1 MAELFPWLLLA
12 ILLLLYAL
20 FVLNRRY
27 REVSRFAQMQL
38 AELEVLGGAGRAI
51 VQAKLDIDALCE
63 LIAQEAGKVID
74 TRTFQ
79 IGLFEGDKYQILYW
93 SVDGE
98 RRLPQSYDISDNPGI
113 VGWVRRSRQTL
124 TIGDYEKELAQLPAK
139 PRYVSDSPPRSG
151 VFIPLLSGN
160 VTLGIMAAQSHEPH
174 RFSTSD
180 VRRLSILANQAAA
193 AISHAYLYAQA
204 RRRAAQLELVG
215 QIARR
220 VNAVQDLD
228 ELMHSVVHLT
238 RETFGFHPVGILGID
253 EATNE
258 AVLYA
263 TTLPRIKPGEVR
275 IPAGRGLIGTAVARC
290 ETIVSNN
297 TIRDELFVAAPENSP
312 FAQPLPTQ
320 AEMAIPLI
328 ADQRLLGVLDVQSEQ
343 PEVFGPADRSVLEA
357 LAAQVATAIDKTRQW
372 VAQQEQAWLTTA
384 ELEVAEALSQ
394 SDSLEELLQALCR
407 LTPLL
412 VGVSTCVVLMWEDE
426 IGHYHAAEAS
436 GMPVAEEAQF
446 RQTTLELG
454 DWSPLDAVHVG
465 REKLITRHAPP
476 WSAGASPE
484 DNVWALY
491 PMIAHGMHLGVMVLT
506 RAKSGAEP
514 ATEEALLTSRQEE
527 LLGNILQ
534 EAAQAVAGELLHRAQ
549 QEEAWVNTAL
559 LQVAE
564 AVNSLIDLD
573 EILGA
578 IVRFVPLLIGV
589 EKSIILIWDEATH
602 TYHAGPSH
610 GLSEMGRGL
619 LESFEISEVEFP
631 SAQSVEEGR
640 LSGAPY
646 QAMQLPGWLRTVL
659 ETDLAYFFPL
669 FARAS
674 LVGALLVTPP
684 AGELP
689 LTGRRLS
696 ILTGIGQQ
704 AAIAVV
710 NDQLYKEAAERS
722 RLEQELDVA
731 RSIQASFIPPGNPA
745 LPGCSVASYWRAAR
759 QVGGDFY
766 DFYDLG
772 RNHWGVL
779 VADVADKGVPAALFM
794 ALSRTILR
802 TIALQRDNPAR
813 ALERANQI
821 IWNDTTSDLFVTVF
835 YAVWNADEEVLTFA
849 NAGHNPPVLLRAD
862 HPPTLLSGAGMAL
875 GVLEN
880 IEVEARKIHFRAG
893 DVLICYT
900 DGVSEAANEDRDEFG
915 VERLMASVRVADARG
930 AEDIIGQ
937 ITAAIRDFSGD
948 TPQSDDITLVV
959 VKREGEQAEQ
969 G

>member
-1 MAELFPWLLLA
+1 MAELFPWLLLI

-20 FVLNRRY
+20 FMLNRRY
-27 REVSRFAQMQL
+27 RNVSRIAQAQL
-38 AELEVLGGAGRAI
+38 AELEVLSGAGRAI
-51 VQAKLDIDALCE
+51 VQAKLDIDAMCE

-79 IGLFEGDKYQILYW
+79 IGLFEGDQYQILFW
-93 SVDGE
+93 SIDGE
-98 RRLPQSYDISDNPGI
+98 RQPPQSYDIGDNPGI

-124 TIGDYEKELAQLPAK
+124 TIGDYEKELSQLPAR
-139 PRYVSDSPPRSG
+139 PRYISDSPPRSG

-160 VTLGIMAAQSHEPH
+160 TTLGIMAAQSQEPY
-174 RFSTSD
+174 RFTTSD

-220 VNAVQDLD
+220 VNALQDLD
-228 ELMHSVVHLT
+228 ELMQSVVHLT

-253 EATNE
+253 EASDE

-275 IPAGRGLIGTAVARC
+275 IPVGRGLIGTAVARR

-297 TIRDELFVAAPENSP
+297 TSRDERFIVAPENSP

-320 AEMAIPLI
+320 AEMAVPLI
-328 ADQRLLGVLDVQSEQ
+328 TDQRLLGVLDVQSER
-343 PEVFGPADRSVLEA
+343 PDVFGAADRSVLEA

-384 ELEVAEALSQ
+384 QLEVAEALSQ
-394 SDSLEELLQALCR
+394 SETLEDLLEALCR

-412 VGVSTCVVLMWEDE
+412 IGIPICAILMWEE
-426 IGHYHAAEAS
+426 EVGHYHAAEAS
-436 GMPVAEEAQF
+436 GLPAEEEAQF
-446 RQTTLELG
+446 RRITLGLG
-454 DWSPLDAVHVG
+454 EWHALDAVHVG
-465 REKLITRHAPP
+465 RERLITAHAPP
-476 WSAGASPE
+476 WITSASLQDATWG
-484 DNVWALY
+484 LY
-491 PMIAHGMHLGVMVLT
+491 PMIAHGRHLGVMLLA
-506 RAKSGAEP
+506 RSGEN
-514 ATEEALLTSRQEE
+514 TELSSGEAFLIPRQDE
-527 LLGNILQ
+527 LLSNIIQ
-534 EAAQAVAGELLHRAQ
+534 EAAQAIAGELLHRAQ

-564 AVNSLIDLD
+564 AVNSLIDLN
-573 EILGA
+573 EILGT

-589 EKSIILIWDEATH
+589 EKSIILIWDEQSRTFR
-602 TYHAGPSH
+602 AGPSY
-610 GLSEMGRGL
+610 GMSEMGRGL
-619 LESFEISEVEFP
+619 LESFEIGVAEFP
-631 SAQSVEEGR
+631 PIQLSEENR
-640 LSGAPY
+640 LPAPPY
-646 QAMQLPGWLRTVL
+646 QVMQLPPWMRTVL
-659 ETDLAYFFPL
+659 ETDSAYVFPL
-669 FARAS
+669 HARAS

-684 AGELP
+684 SAELP

-710 NDQLYKEAAERS
+710 NDQLYEEAAERS

-731 RSIQASFIPPGNPA
+731 RSIQASFIPPGSPA
-745 LPGCSVASYWRAAR
+745 VPGCSVASYWRAAR

-772 RNHWGVL
+772 RNHWGIL

-794 ALSRTILR
+794 ALCRTVLR
-802 TIALQRDNPAR
+802 TIAFQRDNPAR
-813 ALERANQI
+813 TLERANQI

-835 YAVWNADEEVLTFA
+835 YAVWNPDDETLTYA
-849 NAGHNPPVLLRAD
+849 NAGHNPPVLLRAGR
-862 HPPTLLSGAGMAL
+862 PPIMLSGAGMAL
-875 GVLEN
+875 GVLDK
-880 IEVEARKIHFRAG
+880 IEVEARKIHLHST
-893 DVLICYT
+893 DVLLCYT
-900 DGVSEAANEDRDEFG
+900 DGVTEAINEDRDEFG
-915 VERLMASVRVADARG
+915 VERLMVGAGAANDRG
-930 AEDIIGQ
+930 AEDIINE
-937 ITAAIRDFSGD
+937 ITAAIREFSGD

-959 VKREGEQAEQ
+959 IKREGNQADQ
-969 G
+969 S